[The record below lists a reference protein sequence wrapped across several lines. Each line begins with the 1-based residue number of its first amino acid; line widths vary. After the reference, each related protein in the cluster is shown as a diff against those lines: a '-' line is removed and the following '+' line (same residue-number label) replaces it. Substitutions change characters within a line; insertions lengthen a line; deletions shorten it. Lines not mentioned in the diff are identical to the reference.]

1 MVEQSILERAFA
13 GALDA
18 DEQADPT
25 RTRILDAA
33 HALFCRAGIQRCSM
47 NDVAG
52 AAGVARVTLYR
63 RFDSRDALVLEVVR
77 REFRRYFDQ
86 FLLDIATSRTVADRV
101 VAGFVSSLR
110 TVRGNPLIGGLM
122 ASEPGSVIS
131 TMVSDGGGTLAAV
144 RGFLAGQLRRE
155 QAAGT
160 VSADVDVDIVAELM
174 VRISASFLI
183 TPSQLVDIDDDQ
195 QLEDFARRF
204 LVPLLSPPAP

>member
-1 MVEQSILERAFA
+1 MVVEQSFLERVFA
-13 GALDA
+13 DALEG
-18 DEQADPT
+18 DEERDPT
-25 RTRILDAA
+25 RARILDAA
-33 HALFCRAGIQRCSM
+33 YDLFCRVGIQRCSM

-63 RFDSRDALVLEVVR
+63 RFASRDALVLEVVR

-86 FLLDIATSRTVADRV
+86 FLLDIAASPTVGDRV

-110 TVRGNPLIGGLM
+110 TFRGNPLIGGLM

-160 VSADVDVDIVAELM
+160 VAPGVDVDVVAELM

-183 TPSQLVDIDDDQ
+183 TPSQLVDIDDDR
-195 QLEDFARRF
+195 QLEELARRF
-204 LVPLLSPPAP
+204 LVPLLEV